1 LDTLMHQ
8 ESLQQIPR
16 LVVLI
21 SGGGSNLQTLIDAI
35 AAGTIVATIELVI
48 SNQPNAMGL
57 ARAHKAGIATQVVN
71 HLEYSSREAFD
82 RELIRAIDDKQPEL
96 VVLAGFMRIFTPELT
111 NHYHGR
117 MLNIHPSLLPL
128 FKGTNTHERA
138 LEAEEDQHGASV
150 HFVTS
155 ELDGGPIVIQAIV
168 PVLEMDS
175 PSVLAARVLV
185 QEHIIYPIA
194 IKWFCE
200 GRLTLQNA
208 TVSMDGHN
216 LPVQGM
222 PYLP

>member
-1 LDTLMHQ
+1 MHQ

-35 AAGTIVATIELVI
+35 AKGTIVATIELVI
-48 SNQPNAMGL
+48 SNKPNAMGL
-57 ARAHKAGIATQVVN
+57 ARAHKAGIATQVIN
-71 HLEYSSREAFD
+71 HLECSSREAFD
-82 RELIRAIDDKQPEL
+82 RELIHAIDDKQPEL

-138 LEAEEDQHGASV
+138 LEAEVETHGASV

-175 PSVLAARVLV
+175 PSILAARVLV

-200 GRLTLQNA
+200 GRLTLQNT
-208 TVSMDGHN
+208 TVLMDGHH

>member
-1 LDTLMHQ
+1 MHQ

-208 TVSMDGHN
+208 TVSIDGHN

>member
-1 LDTLMHQ
+1 MHQ

-35 AAGTIVATIELVI
+35 AAGTIIATIELVI
-48 SNQPNAMGL
+48 SNNPNAMGL
-57 ARAHKAGIATQVVN
+57 VRAHKASIPTQVIN
-71 HLEYSSREAFD
+71 HLECTSREAFD
-82 RELIRAIDDKQPEL
+82 RELVRAIDEKQPEL

-128 FKGTNTHERA
+128 FKGINTHERA
-138 LEAEEDQHGASV
+138 IEAEEDQHGASV

-175 PSVLAARVLV
+175 PTILAARVLV

-200 GRLTLQNA
+200 GRLTFQNA
-208 TVSMDGHN
+208 TVLMDGHK

>member
-1 LDTLMHQ
+1 MHQ

>member
-1 LDTLMHQ
+1 MHQ

-96 VVLAGFMRIFTPELT
+96 VVLAGFMRIFTTELT

>member
-1 LDTLMHQ
+1 MHQ

-175 PSVLAARVLV
+175 PTILAARVLV

-200 GRLTLQNA
+200 GRLTLQNT
-208 TVSMDGHN
+208 TVLMDSHK
-216 LPVQGM
+216 LPAQGM